1 MPEKS
6 LRGIR
11 QGMNRIEANCVRLV
25 CRVLRWPCSLGAS
38 RPCLWCALLALCSAS
53 SLAQGPYRPGAAGP
67 AEGAPRVPGF
77 GPLQGE
83 RAVPGF
89 GPAATATGLTI
100 TPEDLARADER
111 LQRYDRN
118 RDGYIDR
125 SEAGNAPWREEP
137 FQFDIDRDGR
147 LSRVELA
154 RRYALRRV
162 ADAPGV
168 QGPPPLRGTPSTP
181 GSNPSWEEQQRRE
194 RERRAAEE
202 AARGRDSFRGTRESW
217 HLTETLMSRHDTNR
231 DGLLDAAECRRMG
244 LSAMSADTDRD
255 QRINRPELAAWLA
268 EQQAAQGRA
277 VPPELP
283 SWFVEKD
290 VNSDGQVQMSEFA
303 KEWTDER
310 LDEFARLDLNRDG
323 VIVPEECL
331 QALNRMNEEYAN
343 HRFQMIPAK
352 GTIRSEI
359 DVEERETI
367 ADLDVQ
373 LSITHTHVSHLNVF
387 LIGPEGQRVELF
399 TGIGGQDDHFDK
411 TILDEES
418 PRSILRAAPPFPDR
432 YQTEELSRGGK
443 GLKQFYDLSM
453 AGTWALLVEANSDRP
468 GVLHGWSLIFRRAE
482 NGEPPGQKD
491 FD

>member
-1 MPEKS
+1 MPGAS
-6 LRGIR
+6 LRR
-11 QGMNRIEANCVRLV
+11 AVERIAARSLRLAAPTRPRRCWFV
-25 CRVLRWPCSLGAS
+25 ARWPL
-38 RPCLWCALLALCSAS
+38 LWCGLLLLDSAS
-53 SLAQGPYRPGAAGP
+53 ALAQAPYRPGPGNP
-67 AEGAPRVPGF
+67 VGGALRVPGF

-89 GPAATATGLTI
+89 GPGIATQVPIL
-100 TPEDLARADER
+100 PEDLARADER
-111 LQRYDRN
+111 LQRYDGN
-118 RDGYIDR
+118 RDGYVDR

-147 LSRVELA
+147 LSRLELA

-162 ADAPGV
+162 PDAAGV
-168 QGPPPLRGTPSTP
+168 RGPPTAFGGPSP
-181 GSNPSWEEQQRRE
+181 SGFNPSPEEQQRRE
-194 RERRAAEE
+194 QERRAAEE
-202 AARGRDSFRGTRESW
+202 AARRRASFRGTRESW

-231 DGLLDAAECRRMG
+231 DGLLDAAECRSMG
-244 LSAMSADTDRD
+244 LSAASVDTDRD
-255 QRINRPELAAWLA
+255 QRINRLELAAWLA
-268 EQQAAQGRA
+268 QQEAAVGRA
-277 VPPELP
+277 VPRELP

-303 KEWTDER
+303 QEWTEER
-310 LDEFARLDLNRDG
+310 LDEFARLDLNQDG
-323 VIVPEECL
+323 MIVPDECL
-331 QALNRMNEEYAN
+331 QALNRMNDEYAN

-359 DVEERETI
+359 EVEEKHTI

-373 LSITHTHVSHLNVF
+373 LSITHTHDDHLNVF

-399 TGIGGQDDHFDK
+399 TNIGGQDDHFDK

-432 YQTEELSRGGK
+432 YQTEEASRGGK
-443 GLKQFYDLSM
+443 GLKQFYGQSM
-453 AGTWALLVEANSDRP
+453 AGTWALLIAANSDRP

-482 NGEPPGQKD
+482 NGRPEGEKD